1 MFRFENKYIINNLQI
16 EELKHTL
23 APLAALDPILSGRKF
38 YSIRSLYFDDYSDIC
53 LNQVINGVSK
63 RVKYRI
69 RFYNFNEDYIILEK
83 KYKINNMTKKIS
95 CQITKEKALDI
106 INNRNLYI
114 SNENPKLLKESHL

>member
-16 EELKHTL
+16 EELKHRL

-95 CQITKEKALDI
+95 CQITKEKAL
-106 INNRNLYI
+106 
-114 SNENPKLLKESHL
+114 